1 MKKQLLV
8 FLELLTVFT
17 FALLAT
23 TCGGG
28 GGGGDDDY
36 SPKVAAAPVSLPKEL
51 LQKEDKD
58 NTYTVGRGNIKKAG
72 TIFSVFAEGGYFTLT
87 ETEIEGNVH
96 FDMGIPVDASGKPIQ
111 FVYHDEV
118 DTEKFFRYVQFTSES
133 GEISALAADNFLS
146 TIEFHKIEGQP
157 IYIRVNLESVPIEG
171 EDDEGNSYK
180 LNENVFYLDGSF
192 YRKSERFGDESDGS
206 DSVTWPQAYNAAKE
220 APRFNGM
227 QGYLMTITSDA
238 ENKFVYDQIFKA
250 EKEQAGMTS
259 DDFGSWIGGTRVK
272 PKADES
278 AEPSEASD
286 SETNAGANA
295 NPNENESSEP
305 VESPAYDYDANTWPQ
320 TQDEYKWGYRD
331 DWVWACGPEAGKV
344 FYTNKVYVTNQN
356 YRADGMYSSWSND
369 VDCALNGLTNKYKD
383 KEPNSQVKK
392 EDGRFN
398 GEYYTQYTGLYIW
411 NDGHEKGPLYR
422 QKFKDMSNRR
432 WLVHYYVIEYSPY
445 KNMATG
451 EDYAKKLKYPKLYA
465 EQTYN

>member
-8 FLELLTVFT
+8 FLELLMVFT

-36 SPKVAAAPVSLPKEL
+36 SPKVAASPVSLPKEL
-51 LQKEDKD
+51 LQKEDKE

-111 FVYHDEV
+111 FVYQDGV
-118 DTEKFFRYVQFTSES
+118 DTEKCFRYVQFTSES

-192 YRKSERFGDESDGS
+192 YRKSRRFYDQATDPNR
-206 DSVTWPQAYNAAKE
+206 VTWPQAYNEAKE

-250 EKEQAGMTS
+250 EIENGMGPGDVS
-259 DDFGSWIGGTRVK
+259 AWIGGTRVK

-278 AEPSEASD
+278 ADSSEASD

-295 NPNENESSEP
+295 NESSAQG
-305 VESPAYDYDANTWPQ
+305 ESPAYDYDADSWPQ
-320 TQDEYKWGYRD
+320 SRNNYGGYRN

-344 FYTNKVYVTNQN
+344 FYTNERYVNNQN
-356 YRADGMYSSWSND
+356 YRADGMYSSWSNP
-369 VDCALNGLTNKYKD
+369 VDKRLNGLTASVES
-383 KEPNSQVKK
+383 EPNNNSNGAGK
-392 EDGRFN
+392 EK
-398 GEYYTQYTGLYIW
+398 GEYYAQYTGLYVW
-411 NDGHEKGPLYR
+411 NDGPEKDERYNPDNP
-422 QKFKDMSNRR
+422 KPS
-432 WLVHYYVIEYSPY
+432 WLVHYYIVEYTPY